1 MREARIDTPM
11 RSVGVPQRF
20 LNHASRSE
28 IHAHLGLTAADLVTS
43 IISWVGRPTN
53 GPGAVNFAVR
63 RKSGPAPAGVVST
76 PSASR
81 PGEPGCC
88 SATTAGRRP
97 RLRGSNSVET
107 D

>member
-53 GPGAVNFAVR
+53 GPGAVNLAVR
-63 RKSGPAPAGVVST
+63 RKQRTGT
-76 PSASR
+76 
-81 PGEPGCC
+81 
-88 SATTAGRRP
+88 GRRGEHAEREP
-97 RLRGSNSVET
+97 T
-107 D
+107 W